1 MAGFSSLAGRR
12 VKGAVGVELRMDAEA
27 PPLGRLLYL
36 YVGSSDVAKD
46 LGYYRDTLGAAVA
59 WDSTAFGTRVA
70 AVRVGEGP
78 LLLLAGHRA
87 PRSVIQVYQVPRLR
101 GAAASLR
108 KRGWKPK
115 GDAFG
120 VPDGPCFLFED
131 PTGNELAILEV
142 SRPDAMLKG

>member
-1 MAGFSSLAGRR
+1 
-12 VKGAVGVELRMDAEA
+12 MDPAK

-36 YVGSSDVAKD
+36 YVGSSDVGRD
-46 LGYYRDTLGAAVA
+46 VRYYEETLGAIVV

-70 AVRVGEGP
+70 ALKLGEGP
-78 LLLLAGHRA
+78 LVLLAGHRA
-87 PRSVIQVYQVPRLR
+87 PRSVIQVYQVEKLR
-101 GAAASLR
+101 AAAGKLR

-120 VPDGPCFLFED
+120 VPDGPCLLFED

-142 SRPDAMLKG
+142 ARPDAMLKSQGRGKGI